1 VEGEPES
8 GPEQEAEVPA
18 GDQACIGAAIQYRR
32 EFVGMVSEP
41 LMDLFKGLPDLDALL
56 VVNQCDRGNLVD
68 QMILGM
74 GGLPSQAFFS
84 LHGTILGIPRS
95 SRRA

>member
-1 VEGEPES
+1 VETATMHSGSRCSWIKMAAVEGEPES

-41 LMDLFKGLPDLDALL
+41 LMDL
-56 VVNQCDRGNLVD
+56 
-68 QMILGM
+68 
-74 GGLPSQAFFS
+74 
-84 LHGTILGIPRS
+84 
-95 SRRA
+95 SRVSPTWTHSWWSISAIGETWSIR